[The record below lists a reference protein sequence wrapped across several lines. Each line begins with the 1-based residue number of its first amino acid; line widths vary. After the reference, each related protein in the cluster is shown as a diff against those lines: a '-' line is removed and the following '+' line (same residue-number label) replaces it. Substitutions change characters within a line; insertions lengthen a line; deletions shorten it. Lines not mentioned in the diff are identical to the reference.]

1 MAVFG
6 FGRRNAVGRQYNG
19 GNVSVMLPRYTT
31 PPERNTRDWLEMF
44 GRNPSLAVVDRIASD
59 LSTCAGKLYRK
70 DENGEEVEITD
81 HPFLNFMAH
90 PNPLYEMTW
99 GACWRLQQIY
109 LELKGEGYFVYE
121 FDALGRPVELWP
133 LPTHWVQQT
142 PYVGY
147 PYYEIRTTG
156 GLIRQ
161 IPVDDIFCMKEL
173 NPLDP
178 YKRGLGAAESLAD
191 EIETDE
197 YAAKFQKK
205 FFYNDATPTTLI
217 SMPGS
222 SKDQRD
228 RFRSEWN
235 ERFRG
240 PFNSHGIAT
249 VDGNV
254 TVTKLAENMRD
265 MDMTEGRR
273 FLRDAVLEHFG
284 VPREIMGI
292 TESSNRATSEAA
304 QYIYAQNVIMPR
316 LNRREEAINT
326 QILPFYGNDLV
337 WHFDDVVPR
346 SQEFD
351 KAKGIDGWNAGL
363 LTKDEAREL
372 LGMEPCKT
380 GGDCFK
386 ITISD
391 MFIGSNDDPAEVT
404 TDLMQESTDV
414 VEVTDDED
422 TGGMLSMSD
431 RREYEEKSRTQN
443 IGNLLAAAQKAQ
455 RAKFEVAT
463 MKFFKQQQKR
473 LSGSLSGTEKADW
486 SVWDV
491 LMPYITE
498 NHVEDSAAW
507 SALGEQEQKNLVEQF
522 IGGLVNWPSEE
533 TAMEEIFKPLWKQT
547 YDEGTRIA
555 KQAYNIRG
563 VDRPELLSQAKLRG
577 GQRVRHV
584 TQTTKENIS
593 RIVANGIEAGIG
605 REKMADEILQ
615 EYEIQ
620 TRSRARLI
628 ADQETVMTLETGH
641 YDMMQKSGATTK
653 TWHHRPQKNPRDG
666 SNGGPNHV
674 KMDGETVPID
684 ARFSNGLRYPCDPE
698 GPARETIKCRCYVT
712 YNR

>member
-44 GRNPSLAVVDRIASD
+44 GRNPRLAVVDRIASD

-326 QILPFYGNDLV
+326 QILPF
-337 WHFDDVVPR
+337 
-346 SQEFD
+346 
-351 KAKGIDGWNAGL
+351 
-363 LTKDEAREL
+363 
-372 LGMEPCKT
+372 
-380 GGDCFK
+380 
-386 ITISD
+386 
-391 MFIGSNDDPAEVT
+391 
-404 TDLMQESTDV
+404 
-414 VEVTDDED
+414 
-422 TGGMLSMSD
+422 
-431 RREYEEKSRTQN
+431 
-443 IGNLLAAAQKAQ
+443 
-455 RAKFEVAT
+455 
-463 MKFFKQQQKR
+463 
-473 LSGSLSGTEKADW
+473 
-486 SVWDV
+486 
-491 LMPYITE
+491 
-498 NHVEDSAAW
+498 
-507 SALGEQEQKNLVEQF
+507 
-522 IGGLVNWPSEE
+522 
-533 TAMEEIFKPLWKQT
+533 
-547 YDEGTRIA
+547 
-555 KQAYNIRG
+555 
-563 VDRPELLSQAKLRG
+563 
-577 GQRVRHV
+577 
-584 TQTTKENIS
+584 
-593 RIVANGIEAGIG
+593 
-605 REKMADEILQ
+605 
-615 EYEIQ
+615 
-620 TRSRARLI
+620 
-628 ADQETVMTLETGH
+628 
-641 YDMMQKSGATTK
+641 
-653 TWHHRPQKNPRDG
+653 
-666 SNGGPNHV
+666 
-674 KMDGETVPID
+674 
-684 ARFSNGLRYPCDPE
+684 
-698 GPARETIKCRCYVT
+698 
-712 YNR
+712 

>member
-44 GRNPSLAVVDRIASD
+44 GRNPRLAVVDRIASD

-90 PNPLYEMTW
+90 PNPLYEMTS

-178 YKRGLGAAESLAD
+178 YKRGLGAAAVSYTHL
-191 EIETDE
+191 
-197 YAAKFQKK
+197 
-205 FFYNDATPTTLI
+205 
-217 SMPGS
+217 
-222 SKDQRD
+222 
-228 RFRSEWN
+228 
-235 ERFRG
+235 
-240 PFNSHGIAT
+240 
-249 VDGNV
+249 
-254 TVTKLAENMRD
+254 TKLAENMRD

-404 TDLMQESTDV
+404 TDLMQESTDE

-431 RREYEEKSRTQN
+431 RREHEEKSRVQN

-463 MKFFKQQQKR
+463 MKFFRQQQKR

-563 VDRPELLSQAKLRG
+563 VDRPELLSQAKLHG
-577 GQRVRHV
+577 GKRVRRV